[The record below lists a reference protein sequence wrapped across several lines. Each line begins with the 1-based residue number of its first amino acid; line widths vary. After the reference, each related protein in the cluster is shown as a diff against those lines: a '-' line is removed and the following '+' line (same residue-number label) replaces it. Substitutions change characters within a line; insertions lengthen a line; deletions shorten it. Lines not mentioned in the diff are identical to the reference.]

1 MTEQARKHW
10 GPWTGGSPPRA
21 RRKTAPKAFKPC
33 WKEQMKADNNET
45 GQLTKTMNIQKTLG
59 TQDTTLPNSFKLVE
73 RSKRRQLSTR
83 QGSDQ
88 TP

>member
-1 MTEQARKHW
+1 
-10 GPWTGGSPPRA
+10 
-21 RRKTAPKAFKPC
+21 
-33 WKEQMKADNNET
+33 MKAAKNET